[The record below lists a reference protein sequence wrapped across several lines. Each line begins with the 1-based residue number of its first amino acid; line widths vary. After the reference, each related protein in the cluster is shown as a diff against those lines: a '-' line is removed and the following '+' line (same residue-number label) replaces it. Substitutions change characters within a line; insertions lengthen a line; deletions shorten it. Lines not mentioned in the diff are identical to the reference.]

1 MKVDVLNLQG
11 KPIKKV
17 ELPSVFKTEI
27 RPDLIQRAFLA
38 LMSHKRQP
46 YGTDPLAGLRT
57 SAHYHGRRHT
67 RYTMM
72 NRELAR
78 MPRLH
83 GDTAPGL
90 FFRARKVPQAVKG
103 RRAHPPKVEKVWEE
117 KINKKER
124 RKAIASAIAA
134 TIIRELVEARGH
146 KIKDLKAFP
155 IIVVD
160 DIESV
165 SKTSEL
171 RKILE
176 KLGLKEELER
186 IKKKKVRAG
195 KGKRRGRKYKRKV
208 GPLIVIS
215 EDKGIVKAAK
225 NLPGVDVCLVEN
237 LNVELLAP
245 GGQPGRLTVWSSS
258 AIEKLKEKYKKLG

>member
-1 MKVDVLNLQG
+1 MKVDVLDLQG
-11 KPIKKV
+11 KPVKKV

-27 RPDLIQRAFLA
+27 RPDLVQRAFLA

-90 FFRARKVPQAVKG
+90 FFRVRKVPQAVKG

-117 KINKKER
+117 KINKKE
-124 RKAIASAIAA
+124 KKLAILSSIASTKDADKV
-134 TIIRELVEARGH
+134 RARGH
-146 KIKDLKAFP
+146 RFRDDITLPVVVEDKFKDLSKTKDVMKVLEK
-155 IIVVD
+155 IGVIE
-160 DIESV
+160 DIERA
-165 SKTSEL
+165 KNGK
-171 RKILE
+171 KI
-176 KLGLKEELER
+176 
-186 IKKKKVRAG
+186 RAG
-195 KGKRRGRKYKRKV
+195 KGKRRGRKYKVPKSI
-208 GPLIVIS
+208 LIVSNEGNIFKS
-215 EDKGIVKAAK
+215 AR
-225 NLPGVDVCLVEN
+225 NLPGVDIVAVSYTH
-237 LNVELLAP
+237 
-245 GGQPGRLTVWSSS
+245 LTLPTTERV
-258 AIEKLKEKYKKLG
+258 

>member
-1 MKVDVLNLQG
+1 MKVDVLDLKG
-11 KPIKKV
+11 KVVKKI
-17 ELPSVFKTEI
+17 ELPEIFKTEI

-38 LMSHKRQP
+38 IMSHKRQP

-57 SAHYHGRRHT
+57 SAHYHGMRHS

-90 FFRARKVPQAVKG
+90 FWAARKVPQAVKG

-134 TIIRELVEARGH
+134 TAVKELVEKRGH
-146 KIKDLKAFP
+146 RIDGVKSLP
-155 IIVVD
+155 IVVVD
-160 DIESV
+160 DLEKI
-165 SKTSEL
+165 SKTKEL
-171 RKILE
+171 REFLE
-176 KLGLKEELER
+176 RIGLKEELER
-186 IKKKKVRAG
+186 VKERKVRAG
-195 KGKRRGRKYKRKV
+195 KGKRRGRKYKKKI
-208 GPLIVIS
+208 GPLIVVG
-215 EDKGIVKAAK
+215 EDKGIGKAAK
-225 NLPGVDVCLVEN
+225 NLPGVHVCRVEN
-237 LNVELLAP
+237 LNAEYLAP
-245 GGQPGRLTVWSSS
+245 GAMPGRLTIFTLS
-258 AIEKLKEKYKKLG
+258 AINKLKEGKLFGG